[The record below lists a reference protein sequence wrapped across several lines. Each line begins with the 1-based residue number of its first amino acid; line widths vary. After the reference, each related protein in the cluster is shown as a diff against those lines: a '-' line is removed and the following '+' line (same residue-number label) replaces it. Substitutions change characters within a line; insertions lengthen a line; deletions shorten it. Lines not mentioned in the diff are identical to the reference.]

1 MASLQ
6 WYVLCT
12 HMVTHTETTQ
22 RSINGGVGKI
32 HSGTQ
37 RKLEKYRA
45 IQWIR
50 PRSPEDS
57 RKVRKAHFRI
67 MLWHDSFLFFGK
79 L

>member
-12 HMVTHTETTQ
+12 HVVTRTETTQ
-22 RSINGGVGKI
+22 MSVSGGVGKM

-37 RKLEKYRA
+37 WKLEKYRA
-45 IQWIR
+45 IQRIR
-50 PRSPEDS
+50 LRSLEDS
-57 RKVRKAHFRI
+57 RKAHFRI